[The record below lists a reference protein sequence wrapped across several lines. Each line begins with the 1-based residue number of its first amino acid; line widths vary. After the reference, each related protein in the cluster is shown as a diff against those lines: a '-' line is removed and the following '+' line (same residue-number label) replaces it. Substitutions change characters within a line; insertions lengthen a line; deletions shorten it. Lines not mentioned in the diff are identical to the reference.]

1 MSKKVVLLIGCALL
15 LSACTNP
22 YQSADDPIS
31 LKTSP
36 VDLRSLDEGGTPPP
50 AIIPSPNSI
59 NLNEESATMSAKAIL
74 KTSKG
79 EITLKLYP
87 ESAPQTVA
95 NFVQKGKSKYY
106 SNLTFHRVEDWVV
119 QGGDPKGTGTGG
131 GQMPTEL
138 NNMPFKL
145 GSLGVAR
152 GGDIRVSNDSQ
163 FFICT
168 KDCNWLTGQYTN
180 FGEVTDGMEIAG
192 NIAVGD
198 KIISL
203 TIVDDKPT
211 KK

>member
-1 MSKKVVLLIGCALL
+1 M
-15 LSACTNP
+15 
-22 YQSADDPIS
+22 
-31 LKTSP
+31 
-36 VDLRSLDEGGTPPP
+36 
-50 AIIPSPNSI
+50 
-59 NLNEESATMSAKAIL
+59 
-74 KTSKG
+74 
-79 EITLKLYP
+79 
-87 ESAPQTVA
+87 
-95 NFVQKGKSKYY
+95 
-106 SNLTFHRVEDWVV
+106 EDWVV

>member
-1 MSKKVVLLIGCALL
+1 
-15 LSACTNP
+15 
-22 YQSADDPIS
+22 
-31 LKTSP
+31 
-36 VDLRSLDEGGTPPP
+36 
-50 AIIPSPNSI
+50 
-59 NLNEESATMSAKAIL
+59 MSAKAIL

>member
-1 MSKKVVLLIGCALL
+1 MSKKILSIVICALV
-15 LSACTNP
+15 LSACTHTPKSIDN
-22 YQSADDPIS
+22 S
-31 LKTSP
+31 L
-36 VDLRSLDEGGTPPP
+36 SLLATPSTTPT
-50 AIIPSPNSI
+50 PSTGSSSNTIKSI
-59 NLNEESATMSAKAIL
+59 EEPATMSAKTSVAQTAVL

-87 ESAPQTVA
+87 EVTPQTVA
-95 NFVQKGKSKYY
+95 NFTGKAKSKYY
-106 SNLTFHRVEDWVV
+106 QNLTFHRVEDWVI

-138 NNMPFKL
+138 SNVPFKL

-168 KDCNWLTGQYTN
+168 KDCAWLTGQYTN
-180 FGEVTDGMEIAG
+180 FGEVTGGMEIAKA
-192 NIAVGD
+192 IEVGD

-203 TIVDDKPT
+203 TIIDDKPT